1 MTDGNMEGAVWK
13 TYKLMPGCKD
23 LIIEKFTAHIAGSRR
38 LFKTSSGSAAHL
50 SGFWK
55 NSNNFYEWNLI
66 CTNN

>member
-50 SGFWK
+50 SGF
-55 NSNNFYEWNLI
+55 
-66 CTNN
+66 